1 MNLEDNVVFA
11 ELHSD
16 YEGWDLVNIW
26 LIFDPCPLATHR
38 MKLRVWVTYLSAMSV
53 SFDQVPLIALK
64 IWLPQS
70 PLTIAS
76 NSSFYFIDPMKIYT
90 STLVVASKNRGF
102 AHMREKS
109 FINIWYDFKWR
120 REVVGG
126 NKWLLRKASC
136 MSYMC
141 CVCET
146 YVGWEM
152 DWFNLN
158 LLSLCCCQRLCFLG
172 FCHFSK
178 KTWVLAAR
186 LGARNFTRALG
197 YAKHPLSVAHAF
209 ADARFCRRTLLQTL
223 AFADAR
229 FGRRT
234 LSQTHASAVICS

>member
-1 MNLEDNVVFA
+1 
-11 ELHSD
+11 
-16 YEGWDLVNIW
+16 
-26 LIFDPCPLATHR
+26 
-38 MKLRVWVTYLSAMSV
+38 
-53 SFDQVPLIALK
+53 
-64 IWLPQS
+64 
-70 PLTIAS
+70 
-76 NSSFYFIDPMKIYT
+76 MKIYT

-197 YAKHPLSVAHAF
+197 YAKHPLSVVHAF
-209 ADARFCRRTLLQTL
+209 ADARFR
-223 AFADAR
+223 
-229 FGRRT
+229 RRT
-234 LSQTHASAVICS
+234 LSQTHACADARFRRRTLLQTHEFADGGQPCFTAMQRANIWGHST

>member
-1 MNLEDNVVFA
+1 MGCL
-11 ELHSD
+11 
-16 YEGWDLVNIW
+16 
-26 LIFDPCPLATHR
+26 
-38 MKLRVWVTYLSAMSV
+38 SV
-53 SFDQVPLIALK
+53 SYVGFLWSGASDSFENLITPVP
-64 IWLPQS
+64 

-146 YVGWEM
+146 YVGWKM

-158 LLSLCCCQRLCFLG
+158 LLS
-172 FCHFSK
+172 FSLLLPETMFFRILSFFQK
-178 KTWVLAAR
+178 NMSSGGAA
-186 LGARNFTRALG
+186 
-197 YAKHPLSVAHAF
+197 
-209 ADARFCRRTLLQTL
+209 
-223 AFADAR
+223 
-229 FGRRT
+229 GR
-234 LSQTHASAVICS
+234 

>member
-1 MNLEDNVVFA
+1 M
-11 ELHSD
+11 
-16 YEGWDLVNIW
+16 G
-26 LIFDPCPLATHR
+26 
-38 MKLRVWVTYLSAMSV
+38 YLSV
-53 SFDQVPLIALK
+53 SYVGFLWSGASDSFENLIT
-64 IWLPQS
+64 PV

-102 AHMREKS
+102 GHMREKS

-197 YAKHPLSVAHAF
+197 YAKHPLPVLHAYADARLRRRSLTQTLAY
-209 ADARFCRRTLLQTL
+209 ADARFR
-223 AFADAR
+223 
-229 FGRRT
+229 RRT
-234 LSQTHASAVICS
+234 LSQTKCHAQPCSCWPPLTPPPISKTSTSGSSLAHSMLYITTTSWKLCWNQKAT